1 MFLSEGLTIAHTFKH
16 CSSTFSVKLE
26 ERLWAGQR
34 EVWRKAH
41 WSLAFVSLASGHLGL
56 KRGRSRVGLSLLRW
70 LSGADHLGYS
80 AQAA

>member
-1 MFLSEGLTIAHTFKH
+1 MGWAERS
-16 CSSTFSVKLE
+16 LE
-26 ERLWAGQR
+26 KE
-34 EVWRKAH
+34 AH

-56 KRGRSRVGLSLLRW
+56 KRGRSWVGLSLLRW